1 MEKYLSGIKEP
12 PKGRDLYECYDLETM
27 KPDDDLCRLYDEV
40 IKELN
45 GYGINFK

>member
-1 MEKYLSGIKEP
+1 LSGIKEP

-27 KPDDDLCRLYDEV
+27 KPDDDLCGLYDEV